1 MSTKETNDYNGK
13 NGVNK
18 VTSLAHFRQRQA
30 MLNLVETL
38 NTPSERRVLLCLR
51 NNCRPLNLGDISHK
65 CRLQEQ
71 DARSVLAILVRKGL
85 VRRVDGNFFTSP

>member
-1 MSTKETNDYNGK
+1 MSSRR
-13 NGVNK
+13 
-18 VTSLAHFRQRQA
+18 TSYDEESKIIPINHYRQRQA

-38 NTPSERRVLLCLR
+38 QTPHERRVLLYLR
-51 NNCRPLNLGDISHK
+51 NRRRPLNLGDISHK

-85 VRRVDGNFFTSP
+85 VRRVEGSLFTSP

>member
-1 MSTKETNDYNGK
+1 MSYDEESRVIPLN
-13 NGVNK
+13 
-18 VTSLAHFRQRQA
+18 HFRQRQE

-38 NTPSERRVLLCLR
+38 DTPHERRVLLYLR
-51 NNCRPLNLGDISHK
+51 NNRRPLSLGDISHK

-85 VRRVDGNFFTSP
+85 VRRVENGLFVSP